1 MEKSCKFK
9 HIENNLIKLL
19 EVLLS
24 NENLKK
30 YIFYLIDDPLS
41 QPTVDV
47 DLLET
52 NNIILNLFD
61 SNILDERRVT
71 LFINPLEG
79 DLRSQPLSD
88 LTFTID
94 IVIPYKKWIMG
105 EFGGQLRVFR
115 IADEIAKEIDQKNVM
130 GIGYTEIVRFRL
142 FKVNSDYS
150 GMTLWIKVNSST
162 LKGAR

>member
-30 YIFYLIDDPLS
+30 YIYHLSDDPLN
-41 QPTVDV
+41 QPTVEA

-61 SNILDERRVT
+61 SEILDEQRVT
-71 LFINPLEG
+71 LFINPYEG

-94 IVIPYKKWIMG
+94 IIVPSSKWLLRG
-105 EFGGQLRVFR
+105 LGQIRSFR
-115 IADEIAKEIDQKNVM
+115 IADEIAKDIDQKNVM
-130 GIGYTEIVRFRL
+130 GIGECEITRFRIY
-142 FKVNSDYS
+142 KVNNNYS

>member
-30 YIFYLIDDPLS
+30 YIYHLSDDPLN
-41 QPTVDV
+41 QPTVEA

-61 SNILDERRVT
+61 SEILDEQRVT

-130 GIGYTEIVRFRL
+130 GIGDTEIVRFRL